1 MYNQSLPYNKLTHVQ
16 PLLHDMKALNIFQ
29 INLFHII
36 YFIFEWKEKI
46 VPLILH
52 SLLTP
57 KAEIRT
63 IFDQEENQQ
72 NHFIEKN
79 VHSLTLTIVVHIYG
93 INHS

>member
-1 MYNQSLPYNKLTHVQ
+1 
-16 PLLHDMKALNIFQ
+16 MKALNIFQ

-36 YFIFEWKEKI
+36 YFIFKWKEKI
-46 VPLILH
+46 APPIFH
-52 SLLTP
+52 SLLKP

-79 VHSLTLTIVVHIYG
+79 VHSLTYTSNLSNFKSTHDLPM
-93 INHS
+93 SLFFTR